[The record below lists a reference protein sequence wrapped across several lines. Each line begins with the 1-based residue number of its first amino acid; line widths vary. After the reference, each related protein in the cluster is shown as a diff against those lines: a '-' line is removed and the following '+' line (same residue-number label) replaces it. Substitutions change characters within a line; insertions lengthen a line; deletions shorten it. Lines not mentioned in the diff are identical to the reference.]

1 MSQEK
6 SREEVRREAEEYIRR
21 LEQLLRD
28 IRKLRMR
35 YRMLQSKTDEVLAEE
50 GRRVPD

>member
-6 SREEVRREAEEYIRR
+6 SREEVKREAEEYIRR

-28 IRKLRMR
+28 IRRVRMKYAKLI
-35 YRMLQSKTDEVLAEE
+35 EE
-50 GRRVPD
+50 RLRGGAGG

>member
-1 MSQEK
+1 MSEEK
-6 SREEVRREAEEYIRR
+6 SKEKYKAEAERYIRE
-21 LEQLLRD
+21 LESLLRD

-50 GRRVPD
+50 GRRAPD